1 MDYAD
6 LHRLVDQVPRH
17 SLHLVARLVEAV
29 LSEEDP
35 VARALDAAPEDD
47 EPLTEE
53 DLRDLVEADEAARRG
68 DLVSDEDLWARLDE
82 GEGRR

>member
-6 LHRLVDQVPRH
+6 LHHLVDQVPRH

-35 VARALDAAPEDD
+35 VARALDRAQEDE
-47 EPLTEE
+47 EPITEE
-53 DLRDLVEADEAARRG
+53 DRHAMHEAEEAARRG
-68 DLVSDEDLWARLDE
+68 DVVSDEELWARLEDE
-82 GEGRR
+82 GRL

>member
-68 DLVSDEDLWARLDE
+68 DLVSDEDLWARLDK